1 MTSTTVSTP
10 TTTPDAD
17 TSVRRLRVAMAVL
30 VLTDLV
36 GGLLAVASSVNT
48 WGEAWG
54 PEALL
59 AAPVPMIVAQVL
71 LVVVAN
77 RWQNRWAAVAAVLLA
92 VACLVSVVSGF
103 FDGGLRNDEL
113 GAGLFAFQLALL
125 AVTSVVGLLAAVR
138 AATVVRL
145 RRRTPRRP

>member
-1 MTSTTVSTP
+1 MTSTTL
-10 TTTPDAD
+10 TTATATPDAR

-36 GGLLAVASSVNT
+36 GGVLAVAASVNT

-59 AAPVPMIVAQVL
+59 AAPLPMIVAQVL
-71 LVVVAN
+71 LVVVAT
-77 RWQNRWAAVAAVLLA
+77 RWQNRWAVAAAVLLA

-113 GAGLFAFQLALL
+113 STGLFVFQLGLL
-125 AVTSVVGLLAAVR
+125 AVTTVVGLLAAGR
-138 AATVVRL
+138 AATILRL

>member
-1 MTSTTVSTP
+1 MTSTTVTTS
-10 TTTPDAD
+10 TTTPDAH

-71 LVVVAN
+71 LVLVAT
-77 RWQNRWAAVAAVLLA
+77 RWQNRWAVVAAVLLA

-113 GAGLFAFQLALL
+113 STGLFAFQLALL
-125 AVTSVVGLLAAVR
+125 AVTTVVGLLAAGR